1 MLLLAGAG
9 CPRLSR
15 LALLRVLTRLDEDS
29 KEGEEVCNCPELT
42 GVAIKVGVTS
52 LRVIRATVVLARSR
66 LRGRLLGRIRVRN
79 KLGRI
84 AGVNEDCA
92 GRVKV
97 ILDLEADGL
106 TVAEDESSSSEF
118 SPPRIFSP
126 FTIELEANVKSSSNS
141 LKSATLLATLSV
153 LLLATGLPLD
163 PAGRLLLLLPEVA
176 REL

>member
-15 LALLRVLTRLDEDS
+15 LALLRVLTRLEEDS
-29 KEGEEVCNCPELT
+29 NEGEEVCNCPELT

-66 LRGRLLGRIRVRN
+66 LRGRLLGRIRVLN

-106 TVAEDESSSSEF
+106 TVADESTSSSEF
-118 SPPRIFSP
+118 SPRIFSP

-163 PAGRLLLLLPEVA
+163 LAGLLLPEAA

>member
-1 MLLLAGAG
+1 MFSGSCSVFSLIPIVSLGPATFGSISDELSTAALEDALVGLMPTDNEAAMFGSAEALALTLLLAGAG

-29 KEGEEVCNCPELT
+29 NEGEEVCNCPELT

-52 LRVIRATVVLARSR
+52 LRVISATVVLARSR

-97 ILDLEADGL
+97 ILDA
-106 TVAEDESSSSEF
+106 
-118 SPPRIFSP
+118 
-126 FTIELEANVKSSSNS
+126 SNN
-141 LKSATLLATLSV
+141 AHV
-153 LLLATGLPLD
+153 
-163 PAGRLLLLLPEVA
+163 
-176 REL
+176 

>member
-29 KEGEEVCNCPELT
+29 NEGEEVCNCPELT

-52 LRVIRATVVLARSR
+52 LRVIKATVVLARSR

-106 TVAEDESSSSEF
+106 TVADESSSSEF

-153 LLLATGLPLD
+153 LLLTTGLPLD
-163 PAGRLLLLLPEVA
+163 PAGLLLPEA
-176 REL
+176 AGEL

>member
-9 CPRLSR
+9 CPRLNR

-66 LRGRLLGRIRVRN
+66 LRGRLLGRIRVLN
-79 KLGRI
+79 KFGRI

-106 TVAEDESSSSEF
+106 TVADESGSSEF
-118 SPPRIFSP
+118 SPRIFSP

-141 LKSATLLATLSV
+141 LKSATLLGTVLA

-163 PAGRLLLLLPEVA
+163 PAGLLLLLPEAA

>member
-1 MLLLAGAG
+1 MLLLGAAC

-29 KEGEEVCNCPELT
+29 NEGEEVCNCPELT

-97 ILDLEADGL
+97 ILDLVADGL
-106 TVAEDESSSSEF
+106 TVADESASSSEF

-126 FTIELEANVKSSSNS
+126 AFTIELEANVKSSSNS

-153 LLLATGLPLD
+153 LLLATGVSVD
-163 PAGRLLLLLPEVA
+163 PVGLALPEAA